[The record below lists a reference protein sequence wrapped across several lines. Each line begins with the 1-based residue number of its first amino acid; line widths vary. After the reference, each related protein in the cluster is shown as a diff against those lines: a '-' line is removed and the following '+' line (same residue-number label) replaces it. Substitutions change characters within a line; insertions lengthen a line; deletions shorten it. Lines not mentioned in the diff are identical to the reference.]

1 MGAGLALL
9 GLSLGLGCKERDAG
23 VDSVVDSSPV
33 DTEWVDTG
41 RERSLE
47 AIALYPAELSVGVG
61 AELELRAV
69 GTYSDGSQALL
80 ELELAHKG
88 DAVSTQGLSLTA
100 LSAGS
105 AQLSVAVEG
114 IEAQASITVQ
124 DSHELRVQ
132 VFADGAPLPKARVYF
147 EGVKHTCDDDGR
159 VSLSTADGGPVSLTA
174 FSAEEAWIPVTLGGV
189 LTRDLRV
196 ELTHINTLEPQAG
209 LTPSIS
215 YEALDKANPD
225 QLRLSLSGTALQASP
240 VMVREQE
247 LLGANRE
254 VEIFG
259 TTASLPQNLGI
270 EDHAP
275 QVALVAEQDPTQ
287 VWTLAGTLDIAQ
299 LSAGVDSFAQAAELL
314 AAWEP
319 TLLVGLSEP
328 VGAEESPMLEPSAL
342 PSEEVWVSLPQA
354 TESSLVFVFER
365 GSAGW
370 LLQGLAS
377 GAELLRVPV
386 PPGDGERWV
395 VVWKEE
401 GGAGSGA
408 PRAMVSAPVS
418 SGEATVS
425 AWIDPLSHGGLQAV
439 DGSYALNSDPSAL
452 YVHGFVQTK
461 NGGVREL
468 YLPAGAWRGA
478 LDGEPALSLGKTEWT
493 LWSPHGWSGHY
504 QSMLTSGGWAAAE
517 EQAWAAGG
525 LHAEIIGG

>member
-23 VDSVVDSSPV
+23 VDSVVDSSIV

-41 RERSLE
+41 SERSLQ
-47 AIALYPAELSVGVG
+47 AIALYPSELTIGVG
-61 AELELRAV
+61 AELALRAV

-80 ELELAHKG
+80 ELELAQDG
-88 DAVSTQGLSLTA
+88 EAVSTQGLSLTA
-100 LSAGS
+100 LRAGT
-105 AQLSVAVEG
+105 AQLSVAQDGV
-114 IEAQASITVQ
+114 EAQAQVTVQ
-124 DSHELRVQ
+124 DTQELRVQ

-147 EGVKHTCDDDGR
+147 DGVKHTCDDQGR
-159 VSLSTADGGPVSLTA
+159 VTLSTADGGPVSLTA

-189 LTRDLRV
+189 LTRDLQV
-196 ELTHINTLEPQAG
+196 ELTHINALDPQER
-209 LTPSIS
+209 LRPSIS
-215 YEALDKANPD
+215 YDALDKADPD

-240 VMVREQE
+240 VMIEERE

-254 VEIFG
+254 VSIFG
-259 TTASLPQNLGI
+259 TTASLPENLGI
-270 EDHAP
+270 EAHAP

-299 LSAGVDSFAQAAELL
+299 LSGGVDSFAQAAELL

-319 TLLVGLSEP
+319 TMRVDLSAE
-328 VGAEESPMLEPSAL
+328 VGAEESPILEPATR
-342 PSEEVWVSLPQA
+342 PSEEIWVTLPQA
-354 TESSLVFVFER
+354 AESSLVFVFER

-377 GAELLRVPV
+377 GAGLVRVPV
-386 PPGDGERWV
+386 PPGGGERLV
-395 VVWKEE
+395 VAWNEQ

-408 PRAMVSAPVS
+408 PRAMLSAPVS

-425 AWIDPLSHGGLQAV
+425 EWVAPLSHGGLQAA
-439 DGSYALNSDPSAL
+439 DGTYTLSSDPSAL

-468 YLPAGAWRGA
+468 YLPAGAWSGA
-478 LDGEPALSLGKTEWT
+478 LDGEPALSLGKTQWS
-493 LWSPHGWSGHY
+493 LWSPHGWTGHY
-504 QSMLTSGGWAAAE
+504 QSMLTSGGWDAVE

-525 LHAEIIGG
+525 LHAEIVGG